1 MEMAQY
7 GDTEIPANKL
17 KSTVKK
23 LKACDKEKSGMMEEY
38 DVSMPEIAPRH
49 NNVNNFF
56 CLLDFKSSS

>member
-1 MEMAQY
+1 MAQY

-38 DVSMPEIAPRH
+38 DVSIPEKNPEA
-49 NNVNNFF
+49 
-56 CLLDFKSSS
+56 